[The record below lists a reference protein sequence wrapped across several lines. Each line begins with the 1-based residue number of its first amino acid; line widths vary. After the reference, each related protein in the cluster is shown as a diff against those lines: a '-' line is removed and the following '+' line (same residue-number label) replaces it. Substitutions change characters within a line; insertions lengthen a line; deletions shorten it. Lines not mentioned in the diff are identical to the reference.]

1 MVDKAIDSV
10 SSESYKEKTASNIII
25 TLKKWKISLR
35 SDKYVNV
42 LYTAHSCRLLQ
53 LSHIKRKQLQQADFQ
68 EMSDEYV
75 NVLMDKYVNVLHR
88 NDCL

>member
-10 SSESYKEKTASNIII
+10 SSESYK
-25 TLKKWKISLR
+25 KKKSENNSKKLEDFSPI

-42 LYTAHSCRLLQ
+42 LYTAHSCRLLK
-53 LSHIKRKQLQQADFQ
+53 LSHRKRKQLQQADFQ

-75 NVLMDKYVNVLHR
+75 NGLMDKYVNVLYH